1 MRPENFLEVWRTWL
15 VIADGTKNLSSLLR
29 TRGWRF
35 FSRMFRSGEK
45 GQVGVWMKGAGMVR
59 SLTSV
64 CGLMTTP

>member
-1 MRPENFLEVWRTWL
+1 M
-15 VIADGTKNLSSLLR
+15 IADGTKNLSSLLR

-35 FSRMFRSGEK
+35 FSRMFRSGEQ